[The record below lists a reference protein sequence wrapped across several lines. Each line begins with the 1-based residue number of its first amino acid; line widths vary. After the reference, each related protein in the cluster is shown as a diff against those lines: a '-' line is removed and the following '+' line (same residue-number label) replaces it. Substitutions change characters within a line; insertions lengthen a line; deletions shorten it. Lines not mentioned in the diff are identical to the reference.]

1 MPVSMGAGVAVTSG
15 TGVLTACVTSCPLAA
30 DDGVGGVVVGS
41 ATEPQ
46 AVARTVRTI
55 STLERVHPLF
65 PTSPSLAI
73 SDPLQALQVGGFE

>member
-1 MPVSMGAGVAVTSG
+1 MGAGVAVTSG
-15 TGVLTACVTSCPLAA
+15 RGVSTAGAASGPLAA
-30 DDGVGGVVVGS
+30 DDGVGGVDVGPT
-41 ATEPQ
+41 TEPQ

-73 SDPLQALQVGGFE
+73 SDPLQALQVGEFE